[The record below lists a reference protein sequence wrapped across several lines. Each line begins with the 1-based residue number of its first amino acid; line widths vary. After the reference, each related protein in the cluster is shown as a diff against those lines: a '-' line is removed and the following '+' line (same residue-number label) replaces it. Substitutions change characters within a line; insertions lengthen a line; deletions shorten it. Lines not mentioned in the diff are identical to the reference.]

1 MRRRVT
7 NFPSETN
14 AQFDFCSNLTP
25 ALFAVVG
32 GGMAGDFNRG
42 APGPVDYG
50 RTDNFGASRTVDY
63 TARNDYDRSAT
74 GPMRNGGGAVATT
87 GYGTG
92 YTDVGYDESH
102 W

>member
-1 MRRRVT
+1 M
-7 NFPSETN
+7 N
-14 AQFDFCSNLTP
+14 AQYSDFELGICFTHQSFM
-25 ALFAVVG
+25 LFAVVG

>member
-1 MRRRVT
+1 M
-7 NFPSETN
+7 FI
-14 AQFDFCSNLTP
+14 
-25 ALFAVVG
+25 FAVVG
-32 GGMAGDFNRG
+32 GGMTGDFSRG
-42 APGPVDYG
+42 APGPMDYG
-50 RTDNFGASRTVDY
+50 RTDNFGANRTVDY
-63 TARNDYDRSAT
+63 TARNDYDRTAT